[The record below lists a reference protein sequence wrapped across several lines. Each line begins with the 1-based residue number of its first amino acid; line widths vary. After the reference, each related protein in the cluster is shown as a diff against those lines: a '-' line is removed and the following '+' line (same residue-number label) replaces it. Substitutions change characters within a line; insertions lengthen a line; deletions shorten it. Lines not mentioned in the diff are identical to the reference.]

1 MVEVLVVE
9 SVVVEL
15 VAVESVALSAM
26 SDAASPHALAIV
38 SLAGTVLASSLLG
51 STHCAGMCGGVALV
65 AIGADG
71 KSRVARQV
79 GYHVG
84 RLLSYAVVGAV
95 CGLVGSAVDDAGTL
109 IGVQRVASIAA
120 GVTIAFFGLIA
131 VLRAF
136 GAKLPSAGV
145 PAPLVALAKR
155 AHVRAMK
162 LPPAWRGVPLGL
174 ATPLL
179 PCGWLYAFA
188 AIAAGSASVGVGAL
202 VMAAFWLGTVPAL
215 VIASNGARLAF
226 AKLGRLA
233 PAISGVAM
241 LVVGVHAAIW
251 RSTVAD
257 EAREGVAMVR
267 VAREGSASTSCED
280 LASQAADLL
289 DELPPCCR
297 ARADAAKFESL
308 AGGTP

>member
-1 MVEVLVVE
+1 MVEP
-9 SVVVEL
+9 
-15 VAVESVALSAM
+15 VALGAISGAT
-26 SDAASPHALAIV
+26 APPTLAII

-51 STHCAGMCGGVALV
+51 SAHCAGMCGGVALV

-79 GYHVG
+79 GYHAG
-84 RLLSYAVVGAV
+84 RLVSYSVVGAA

-136 GAKLPSAGV
+136 GVKIPSAGV
-145 PAPLVALAKR
+145 PAPLVFLAQR
-155 AHVRAMK
+155 AHIRAMK

-179 PCGWLYAFA
+179 PCGWMYAFA
-188 AIAAGSASVGVGAL
+188 AIAAGSASLGVGAL

-215 VIASNGARLAF
+215 VVASNGARIAF

-233 PAISGVAM
+233 PAIAGVAM
-241 LVVGVHAAIW
+241 LIVGVHAAIW
-251 RSTVAD
+251 RSAVAD
-257 EAREGVAMVR
+257 EAMQGVAMVR
-267 VAREGSASTSCED
+267 VARDGHSPTSCED
-280 LASQAADLL
+280 LSSEAAGLS

-297 ARADAAKFESL
+297 ARAE
-308 AGGTP
+308 AGQSDGSIGGVR

>member
-1 MVEVLVVE
+1 VVE
-9 SVVVEL
+9 P
-15 VAVESVALSAM
+15 VALSAM
-26 SDAASPHALAIV
+26 SDAAPPHALAIV

-51 STHCAGMCGGVALV
+51 SAHCAGMCGGVALV

-79 GYHVG
+79 GYHAG
-84 RLLSYAVVGAV
+84 RLLSYAVVGAM

-136 GAKLPSAGV
+136 GAKVPSAGV
-145 PAPLVALAKR
+145 PAPLVALAQR

-233 PAISGVAM
+233 PAIAGVAM

-267 VAREGSASTSCED
+267 VAREGPASTSCED
-280 LASQAADLL
+280 LASQAADLS

-308 AGGTP
+308 AGGLQ

>member
-1 MVEVLVVE
+1 MVEP
-9 SVVVEL
+9 
-15 VAVESVALSAM
+15 VALSAM
-26 SDAASPHALAIV
+26 SDAAAPHALAIV

-51 STHCAGMCGGVALV
+51 SAHCAGMCGGVALV

-79 GYHVG
+79 GYHLG

-95 CGLVGSAVDDAGTL
+95 CGLVGSAIDDAGTL

-136 GAKLPSAGV
+136 GARVPSVGV
-145 PAPLVALAKR
+145 PAPLVVLAQR

-188 AIAAGSASVGVGAL
+188 AIAAGSASVVVGAL

-233 PAISGVAM
+233 PAIAGIAM
-241 LVVGVHAAIW
+241 FVVGVHAAIW

-257 EAREGVAMVR
+257 EAMQAVSMVR
-267 VAREGSASTSCED
+267 IVRDGSSATSCED
-280 LASQAADLL
+280 LSSEALGLS

-297 ARADAAKFESL
+297 ARADASQSESL
-308 AGGTP
+308 IGGVQ

>member
-1 MVEVLVVE
+1 MVEPI
-9 SVVVEL
+9 
-15 VAVESVALSAM
+15 ALAPM
-26 SDAASPHALAIV
+26 SGVTAPPALAIV

-51 STHCAGMCGGVALV
+51 SAHCAGMCGGVALV

-79 GYHVG
+79 GYHAG
-84 RLLSYAVVGAV
+84 RLVSYSVVGAA
-95 CGLVGSAVDDAGTL
+95 CGLIGSAVDDAGTL

-120 GVTIAFFGLIA
+120 GVTIAFFGLVA
-131 VLRAF
+131 LLRAF
-136 GAKLPSAGV
+136 GVKVPSAGV
-145 PAPLVALAKR
+145 PAPLVALAQR

-179 PCGWLYAFA
+179 PCGWMYAFA
-188 AIAAGSASVGVGAL
+188 AIAAGSASAGVGAL

-233 PAISGVAM
+233 PAIAGVAM
-241 LVVGVHAAIW
+241 LVVGIHAAIW
-251 RSTVAD
+251 RSAVAD
-257 EAREGVAMVR
+257 EAMQGVAMVR
-267 VAREGSASTSCED
+267 VARDGQSPASCED
-280 LASQAADLL
+280 LSSEAAGLS

-297 ARADAAKFESL
+297 ARAEAAQSDDL
-308 AGGTP
+308 SGGVQ